1 MFAFIDLEQDVSF
14 RSHSSD
20 AFGSCMIF
28 VSIFLSYEINLT
40 WNYDVGLLDL
50 NSAD

>member
-1 MFAFIDLEQDVSF
+1 MFAFIDLEHDVSF
-14 RSHSSD
+14 CLHSTD

-40 WNYDVGLLDL
+40 WNFDVGLLGL
-50 NSAD
+50 NSDD